1 MPKLKKHLSQNFLR
15 NPEVVDAIVDGAQ
28 VNAQDTVLEIGP
40 GDGVLTLKLL
50 EVAKQVV
57 AVEFDEHWAEV
68 LQAKTQGFFHF
79 DLQVGNFLDMADAVF
94 EKLPTKVKV
103 VANLPY
109 HITTPILE
117 RLITHAHKIE
127 SMTLMVQKEV
137 AERIAAKRGSEHGL
151 LSLYIQL
158 YNHVEILFIVKREN
172 FKPVPGVDS
181 AVMHLVPRFDLLAQ
195 IKDLKNFRKLL
206 RQAFWAKRKTL
217 KNNFSKAPYWR
228 LSVEQIQEIFTR
240 FEISEKARAE
250 ELSLEQWLGIMAY
263 LEEPLE
269 GASPHSQSS

>member
-1 MPKLKKHLSQNFLR
+1 MPKLNKHLSQNFLR
-15 NPEVVDAIVDGAQ
+15 NPDVVDAIVAGAG
-28 VNAQDTVLEIGP
+28 VSAQDTVLEIGP

-57 AVEFDEHWAEV
+57 AVEFDERWAEV
-68 LQAKTQGFFHF
+68 LKSKTLGFFHF

-94 EKLPTKVKV
+94 EKLPAKVKV

-117 RLITHAHKIE
+117 RLITHADKIE

-137 AERIAAKRGSEHGL
+137 AERIASQRGSDHGL

-195 IKDLKNFRKLL
+195 IKDLKVFRKLL

-228 LSVEQIQEIFTR
+228 LSSEQIQEIFLR

-250 ELSLEQWLGIMAY
+250 ELSLEQWIGIMAY
-263 LEEPLE
+263 LAESPAS
-269 GASPHSQSS
+269 ASPPIQFS